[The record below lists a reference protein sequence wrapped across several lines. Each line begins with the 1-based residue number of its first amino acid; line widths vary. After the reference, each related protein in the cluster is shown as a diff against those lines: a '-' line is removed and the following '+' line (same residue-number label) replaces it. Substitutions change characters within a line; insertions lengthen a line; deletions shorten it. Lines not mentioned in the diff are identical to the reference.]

1 MATPA
6 EALARRVADAALA
19 WLRDPRDTHAY
30 ERLVTAAEEYGRW
43 RDPMLELDV
52 TDAAAEL
59 AVLARATQVADLLGG
74 DLHEV
79 VARLRKQLVDE
90 PRRRQDGAPNG

>member
-1 MATPA
+1 
-6 EALARRVADAALA
+6 
-19 WLRDPRDTHAY
+19 
-30 ERLVTAAEEYGRW
+30 VTAAEEYGRW

-79 VARLRKQLVDE
+79 VARLREQLVDE
-90 PRRRQDGAPNG
+90 RRRRHDGLRTISRPPVPGAMTGSRPRANGATA